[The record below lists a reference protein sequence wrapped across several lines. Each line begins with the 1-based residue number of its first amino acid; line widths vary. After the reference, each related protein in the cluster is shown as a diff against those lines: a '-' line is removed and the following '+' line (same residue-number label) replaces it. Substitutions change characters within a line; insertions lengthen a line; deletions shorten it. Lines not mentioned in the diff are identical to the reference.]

1 MTLKQATDYLVERVG
16 RVFQEDYEA
25 PVQEAL
31 ALVVSA
37 PKVFVYG
44 VGRSGLVGKAFAMR
58 MVQLGLRVF
67 FIGETI
73 TPIVEPRDVA
83 VIVSRTGGTMSAIQ
97 TANIVRR
104 VGGHVIAVTARPTS
118 KLAHAA
124 SLVIP
129 LAEPRD
135 REASKYAPLGT
146 LFEEGAFL
154 FLDGF
159 VALLMEKLGQTEE
172 DMRGRHAI
180 MV

>member
-1 MTLKQATDYLVERVG
+1 MTLKQASDYLLERVG
-16 RVFQEDYEA
+16 RLFQEDYEV

-31 ALVVSA
+31 ALVAAA

-73 TPIVEPRDVA
+73 TPIVEPKDVV
-83 VIVSRTGGTMSAIQ
+83 VIISRTGETMSAIQ

-104 VGGHVIAVTARPTS
+104 VGGYVVAVTARPHS

-129 LAEPRD
+129 LAEERD
-135 REASKYAPLGT
+135 REANKYAPLGT
-146 LFEEGAFL
+146 LFEEGAFV
-154 FLDGF
+154 FFDSF
-159 VALLMEKLGQTEE
+159 VSLLMEKLGQTEE
-172 DMRGRHAI
+172 DMRKRHAI